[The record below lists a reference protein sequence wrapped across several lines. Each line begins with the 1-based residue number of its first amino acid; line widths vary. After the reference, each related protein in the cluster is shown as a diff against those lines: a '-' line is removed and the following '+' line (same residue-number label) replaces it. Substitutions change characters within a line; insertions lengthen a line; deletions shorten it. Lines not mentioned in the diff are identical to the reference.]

1 MRKLF
6 ILIFAITFV
15 TGARADEGM
24 WLPMLIN
31 RLNYVDMQKA
41 GLKLTSE
48 EIYSVNHSSIKDAI
62 VQFGGGCT
70 AEIVSSQGLVF
81 TNHHCGYASI
91 QSHSTVDHDYLTNG
105 FWAYSKQEELPCPGL
120 TVRFLVRMQDVTKD
134 VLSKLNK
141 GMSEKSRAEAILA
154 ASTELQNKAVA
165 NTGYEAR
172 VASFYAGNEFYLFVY
187 ETYRDVRLVGTPPS
201 SIGKF
206 GADTDNWMWPRHT
219 GDFSIFRVYAGADNK
234 PADYAKNNVPL
245 KPKHFLPVSIKGVEK
260 NDFAMIMG
268 YPGRTNRYM
277 TSWGVKLGID
287 KTDPAI
293 VKIRDKK
300 LSIMREYM
308 DVSDG
313 VRIQYSS
320 KYAGIANYWKYYIGQ
335 MRALKR
341 MKVAEKKEKTEADF
355 ANWVNADA
363 LRRAQYGEV
372 LSDYATA
379 YKLLDQYT
387 IALTYSSEALRGAEV
402 LSLARGFEPI
412 LTSLKNKDS
421 KKPQVAAVTPDP
433 RGRGMAVKLT
443 DERIDEFFK
452 NYHQPLDQKML
463 ASMLEMFY
471 KDVPADQH
479 FPYLDALYKKYNG
492 DFTKYAAEAF
502 AKSVFVNPE
511 KVKALLAKP
520 SVKTIEKD
528 PLYIL
533 SQAIADYSDDIVAK
547 ASAGSETLTRAN
559 RLYMAGLR
567 EMNTDKNYAPDANST
582 MRLTYGHVLDY
593 YPADAVHYDFYTTL
607 KGVMEKEDPNN
618 WEFVVPAK
626 LKELYNTKD
635 FGPYANSKGEM
646 PVGFLVNTDIT
657 GGNSGSPVMNARG
670 ELIGLAFDG
679 NWEAMSGDI
688 AFEPDMQR
696 TIAVDARYVLFIID
710 KYAGAKNIIN
720 ELSIVK

>member
-154 ASTELQNKAVA
+154 ASTELQNKAVT

-479 FPYLDALYKKYNG
+479 FPYLDALYKKYHG
-492 DFTKYAAEAF
+492 DFSKYAAEVF